1 MEPEE
6 ETDDYADE
14 SFETGDSSPEKRK
27 RSPVKASR
35 QQEVE
40 VHHPTPPR
48 TQLQNDVPQQKSSVD
63 KNHPI
68 PSSAQELIRPCV
80 FDRYNYDDDDDE
92 DEDEKTHLSLKLNP
106 KKTKVRKT
114 KGKKSKVQQYATAE
128 TTTYAR
134 TEEENDRLVDELLE
148 EYDLLPPKS
157 LRTTKQPNETQPQ
170 GNKKSS
176 KATAARGVLLDDNS
190 YSNSSVMENTG
201 STLSRKGSLR
211 KDPQQVAT
219 TAVVQQ
225 KTKVQPSRN
234 SSSFVMP
241 AAAVAETSIAT
252 TTTAPSMPKPTKK
265 QPSQPQPQPQ
275 PPIPPPTRELQRIAV
290 LEEREQA
297 LIEAVEDLSNQND
310 ELIKKL
316 QQSMA
321 NELQLELR

>member
-27 RSPVKASR
+27 RSPVKTSR
-35 QQEVE
+35 QQEV

-48 TQLQNDVPQQKSSVD
+48 TQPPIDVPRQKSSVD
-63 KNHPI
+63 KNKPI
-68 PSSAQELIRPCV
+68 PSSVQELIRPCI
-80 FDRYNYDDDDDE
+80 FDPYNYDDDDEE
-92 DEDEKTHLSLKLNP
+92 DEDEKTHISLKLNP
-106 KKTKVRKT
+106 KETKVRKT
-114 KGKKSKVQQYATAE
+114 KGKKSKVQQYASAE

-148 EYDLLPPKS
+148 EYDLLPTKS
-157 LRTTKQPNETQPQ
+157 LRTTKQPIETQPQ

-176 KATAARGVLLDDNS
+176 KATAAREVLLDDNS
-190 YSNSSVMENTG
+190 YSNNSVIENTG

-219 TAVVQQ
+219 TAAVQQ

-234 SSSFVMP
+234 SNSFVMP
-241 AAAVAETSIAT
+241 AAAVITEASIAT
-252 TTTAPSMPKPTKK
+252 TTTAPSMSKPTKR
-265 QPSQPQPQPQ
+265 QPSQPQPQP
-275 PPIPPPTRELQRIAV
+275 PVPPPSHELQRIAV